1 MERDSKSSGEG
12 YGVAGLQFRHQGEA
26 VGLRE
31 KLTSGLV
38 LVPLPQVAIPPR
50 NELQQEDAPSRSG
63 RSTRWIVALLT
74 VAVLGGGVWWTA
86 WEFLPPPFAATD
98 VAAVAAAPA
107 ISVPAS
113 EQFIPAVGADSLPPP
128 VVSAAAP
135 VAPSTAAE
143 LVVQQPRRRDLRAR
157 PTAPVNIAKRP
168 SVTLESVVA
177 TQGLPEVEVRA
188 AIIPLQEQLRR
199 CHSQAIERGQGA
211 DQRIVADI
219 TVRGSTVAS
228 IAPRSSIRSPRL
240 WSCVRAALL
249 SAKFGRAPA
258 YAEAS
263 ITLRLGSP

>member
-1 MERDSKSSGEG
+1 MDRDSKCSGEG
-12 YGVAGLQFRHQGEA
+12 GVAGLRFQHQGVA
-26 VGLRE
+26 VELRE
-31 KLTSGLV
+31 EPGPGV
-38 LVPLPQVAIPPR
+38 VVVPLPQIAFPPR
-50 NELQQEDAPSRSG
+50 NELQEDVPSRSG
-63 RSTRWIVALLT
+63 GSMRWIAALLT
-74 VAVLGGGVWWTA
+74 VAALGGGAWWTA
-86 WEFLPPPFAATD
+86 WKFFPAPDAATD

-113 EQFIPAVGADSLPPP
+113 GPFAPAVAADSLPPP
-128 VVSAAAP
+128 VVSAAPATS
-135 VAPSTAAE
+135 PSTASE
-143 LVVQQPRRRDLRAR
+143 LVVQQPRRRDRRAR
-157 PTAPVNIAKRP
+157 PVPPVNMAEP
-168 SVTLESVVA
+168 SVTVESVVA

-199 CHSQAIERGQGA
+199 CHSQAIERGPGA

-240 WSCVRAALL
+240 WSCVRSALL
-249 SAKFGRAPA
+249 SARFGRAPA

>member
-1 MERDSKSSGEG
+1 MERDSKSSGER
-12 YGVAGLQFRHQGEA
+12 YGVAGLRFRHHGEA

-38 LVPLPQVAIPPR
+38 LVPLPQVAVPPR
-50 NELQQEDAPSRSG
+50 NELQQEDAPPRSG

-74 VAVLGGGVWWTA
+74 VAVLGGGAWWTA
-86 WEFLPPPFAATD
+86 WKFLPPPFAAD

-107 ISVPAS
+107 ISVPTS
-113 EQFIPAVGADSLPPP
+113 EQFIPAAGADSLLPP
-128 VVSAAAP
+128 VVSAAAA
-135 VAPSTAAE
+135 VAPPTDTE
-143 LVVQQPRRRDLRAR
+143 LVVQQARRRYRRAR
-157 PTAPVNIAKRP
+157 PTPPVNFARRP

-177 TQGLPEVEVRA
+177 TQGLPEIEIRA

-211 DQRIVADI
+211 DQRIVAAI
-219 TVRGSTVAS
+219 TIRGSTVAS

-249 SAKFGRAPA
+249 SARFGRAPA